1 LLTEQSIAKV
11 LVSGIIPG
19 IILSLLFAATIVILC
34 KRNPAMGP
42 PGPITALKEKL
53 KVLPGLLEALI
64 LFLIIIG
71 GLFAGWFTPTQAGT
85 AGAAA
90 ALLIGLFHKEM
101 RLRQILE
108 GAKEALNVSC
118 MILMLITG
126 SVVFGHFLSLST
138 IPLLLTEWV
147 SQLSV
152 SPLVIL
158 IIVCVGYIV
167 GGCFI
172 DSLGLIVLT
181 IPIIAPIMSQLGYD
195 LIWFGVLT
203 GLLAETGVI
212 TPPVGVN
219 VFVVKGLAPDVPLEK
234 IFIGIVPF
242 LLAVFVAIGL
252 LIAFPGLATFLPSL
266 VNQ

>member
-1 LLTEQSIAKV
+1 
-11 LVSGIIPG
+11 
-19 IILSLLFAATIVILC
+19 
-34 KRNPAMGP
+34 M
-42 PGPITALKEKL
+42 
-53 KVLPGLLEALI
+53 
-64 LFLIIIG
+64 
-71 GLFAGWFTPTQAGT
+71 
-85 AGAAA
+85 
-90 ALLIGLFHKEM
+90 
-101 RLRQILE
+101 RQILE

-138 IPLLLTEWV
+138 IPLLLTDWV
-147 SQLSV
+147 SHLSV

-158 IIVCVGYIV
+158 IIVCVGFMV

-172 DSLGLIVLT
+172 DSLGLIVLS
-181 IPIIAPIMSQLGYD
+181 IPIIAPIMFQLGYD
-195 LIWFGVLT
+195 PIWFGVLT

-219 VFVVKGLAPDVPLEK
+219 VFVVKGLAPDVPLER

-252 LIAFPGLATFLPSL
+252 LIAFPGFATFLPSL